1 MTMTFLLTEEQL
13 EFKRSVR
20 RFARDKVAPRA
31 ASIDEQSDFPRD
43 LYQLLGNQGLL
54 GLTVPETYGGSG
66 GDLIAACLAAEE
78 LGRSSGSFAP
88 RVGVATMIAE
98 TIIEGGTPEQIE
110 RWVKPIVNGECIPA
124 IALTEPEAGSDA
136 LSLQTT
142 AIKRDERWRIDGTK
156 RFITNADIADVI
168 LMLCRLG
175 DGGVDGFGAF
185 LIEQGTPGIEVTTV
199 YPKMAGAALHACE
212 VAIDGAFV
220 SSDSLLGEGSLPVGF
235 IHSMSKGRLI
245 VSAVGVGI
253 AAEAT
258 GIAARYATERKQ
270 FGRPIMKFQGISFML
285 ADMLT
290 KVEASRALLY
300 EAAAIYANNPERG
313 AGFASMAKLLST
325 DTAMEVTTDAVQVL
339 GGAGY
344 TKSFPLERMMREAK
358 LLQIYEGTNQIQ
370 RMLVARHLEQW
381 NETLGDA

>member
-1 MTMTFLLTEEQL
+1 MFLLTEEQVD
-13 EFKRSVR
+13 FKKSVR

-31 ASIDEQSDFPRD
+31 AEIDERSEFPKD

-54 GLTVPETYGGSG
+54 GLTVSETYGGAG

-78 LGRSSGSFAP
+78 LGRASGSFAP

-98 TIIEGGTPEQIE
+98 TIIEGGTPEQVD
-110 RWVKPIVNGECIPA
+110 RWVKPIVSGECMPA

-142 AIKRDERWRIDGTK
+142 AIKGDRGWNISGAK

-175 DGGVDGFGAF
+175 KDGTDGFGAF
-185 LIEQGTPGIEVTTV
+185 LIEKDTPGVEVTTV

-212 VAIDGAFV
+212 VVIDNAPV
-220 SSDSLLGEGSLPVGF
+220 SGSNLLGESSLPPGF

-245 VSAVGVGI
+245 VSAVGIGI

-258 GIAARYATERKQ
+258 GIAAQYATERKQ
-270 FGRPIMKFQGISFML
+270 FGRPIMRFQGISFML

-290 KVEASRALLY
+290 KVEAARALLY
-300 EAAAIYANNPERG
+300 EAAAIYANNPDRG
-313 AGFASMAKLLST
+313 AGFASMAKILAT
-325 DTAMEVTTDAVQVL
+325 DTAMEATTNAVQVL

-381 NETLGDA
+381 NETLESI